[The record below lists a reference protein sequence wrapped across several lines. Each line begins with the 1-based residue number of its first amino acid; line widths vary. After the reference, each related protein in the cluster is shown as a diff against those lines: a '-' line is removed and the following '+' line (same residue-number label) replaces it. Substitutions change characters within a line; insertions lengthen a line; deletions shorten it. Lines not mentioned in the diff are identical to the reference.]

1 MKSIR
6 NQGSNLCF
14 GIIVIVLA
22 LIPLLYQC
30 GMFTASSTVLFIGK
44 CMAFAIVAIG
54 LDLIWGYTG
63 ILSLGQEFYFA
74 LGG

>member
-30 GMFTASSTVLFIGK
+30 GMITASSTILFIGK
-44 CMAFAIVAIG
+44 CMSFAIVAIEQ
-54 LDLIWGYTG
+54 DLIKG
-63 ILSLGQEFYFA
+63 
-74 LGG
+74 